1 MILRALACLLHACL
15 AGAALAQQP
24 GSCAG
29 PTTAELRRCAA
40 EALRDAE
47 QEMSRYLDAARAVA
61 RPESALSAAQE
72 AWTRYRDAACRGA
85 GGQFE
90 GGSLQPVVVL
100 DCRVRLTRERTR
112 EMWRAYL
119 AEQGGLPDPGPS
131 R

>member
-1 MILRALACLLHACL
+1 MLRPLACLLHAFL

-24 GSCAG
+24 DPCSG
-29 PTTAELRRCAA
+29 PTTAELRRCAS

-47 QEMSRYLDAARAVA
+47 REMSRYLDAARAVA
-61 RPESALSAAQE
+61 RPESALHGAQD

-100 DCRVRLTRERTR
+100 DCRARLTRERTR
-112 EMWRAYL
+112 ELWRAYL
-119 AEQGGLPDPGPS
+119 AEQGELPEPAAG